1 MHRPP
6 RTSARARVDIP
17 VVRTCDDT
25 AVVVAPMRAVDVMR
39 ARNARMHTAESVAN
53 GTTNFA
59 LRPDD
64 VVIATYPKTGTTWTM
79 QVMHQIRCAA
89 AGADGESFEEITE
102 VVPWDVLASD
112 CGQDLNAS
120 QGVWPRL
127 FKSHESAETAARG
140 GRYCVVVRDPVDVFH
155 SFYRFLPA
163 YMGIEPGAITKEEFA
178 EAIFAGASHSGG
190 FDEHYL
196 SWHDAREA
204 DPENVCIVTFED
216 MKLDLGRVVDEL
228 AAFMRVELDD
238 AGRALV
244 LARSSFE
251 YMSNN
256 PKFDDHFVRGKIAA
270 QIGLPPNSTFT
281 VGKVREDG
289 GVVGEGARELPASV
303 RDAIEDKWTRRMGAR
318 GFATYDDFRRAVNR
332 GRRT

>member
-1 MHRPP
+1 MRPGEGI
-6 RTSARARVDIP
+6 AL
-17 VVRTCDDT
+17 
-25 AVVVAPMRAVDVMR
+25 MRE
-39 ARNARMHTAESVAN
+39 RNARMHSAASVAN
-53 GTTNFA
+53 GTTDFT

-79 QVMHQIRCAA
+79 QIMHQIRCAA
-89 AGADGESFEEITE
+89 AKVDGESFGEITE
-102 VVPWDVLASD
+102 VVPWDILALD
-112 CGQDLNAS
+112 CGQDLDAT
-120 QGVWPRL
+120 QTATPRL
-127 FKSHESAETAARG
+127 FKSHESASTVARG
-140 GRYCVVVRDPVDVFH
+140 GRYCVVVRDPIDVFH
-155 SFYRFLPA
+155 SFYKFLPA

-196 SWHDAREA
+196 SWYDAREA
-204 DPENVCIVTFED
+204 DPENVCMLTFED

-244 LARSSFE
+244 LERSSFE
-251 YMSNN
+251 YMKNN
-256 PKFDDHFVRGKIAA
+256 DKFDDHFVRGKIAA
-270 QIGLPPNSTFT
+270 QIGLPPNSPFT

-289 GVVGEGARELPASV
+289 GGVGDGARELPASV
-303 RDAIEDKWTRRMGAR
+303 RAAIEDKWTRRMGAR

-332 GRRT
+332 ARCV

>member
-1 MHRPP
+1 
-6 RTSARARVDIP
+6 
-17 VVRTCDDT
+17 
-25 AVVVAPMRAVDVMR
+25 
-39 ARNARMHTAESVAN
+39 
-53 GTTNFA
+53 
-59 LRPDD
+59 
-64 VVIATYPKTGTTWTM
+64 
-79 QVMHQIRCAA
+79 
-89 AGADGESFEEITE
+89 
-102 VVPWDVLASD
+102 
-112 CGQDLNAS
+112 
-120 QGVWPRL
+120 
-127 FKSHESAETAARG
+127 
-140 GRYCVVVRDPVDVFH
+140 
-155 SFYRFLPA
+155 
-163 YMGIEPGAITKEEFA
+163 MGIEPGAITKEEFA

-196 SWHDAREA
+196 SWYDAREA
-204 DPENVCIVTFED
+204 DPENVYMLTFED

-281 VGKVREDG
+281 VGKVREGG

-332 GRRT
+332 GRRA